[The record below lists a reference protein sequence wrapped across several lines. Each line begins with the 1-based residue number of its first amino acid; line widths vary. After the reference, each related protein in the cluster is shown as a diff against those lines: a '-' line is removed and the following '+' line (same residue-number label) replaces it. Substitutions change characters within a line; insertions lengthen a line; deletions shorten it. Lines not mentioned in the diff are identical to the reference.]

1 MIQSIGI
8 LSRSGKILVSRQNV
22 SIARTRIEGLYA
34 TFIRMCNTISNSSFE
49 TDGVRFL
56 FRLCEDVYIVLITTL
71 SSNVI
76 EDTEIM
82 NAIIASFQQK
92 LTITSKGITQGMFE
106 VLFILDEFLQWGF
119 VEKISVSNVRANLA
133 MRSKDEEMYLQQL
146 EIKKAE
152 AARIAKQKAE
162 EIREEKELKE
172 KLAMLQGLQTDNF
185 FEPSPNKTP
194 LSTDYIPVKET
205 PSPILEKKTVKKT
218 VKTGHAKGGL
228 QLGKKKPAET
238 IIEEIKKDQEE
249 NTSSNA
255 GVSDQ
260 IKEEK
265 KLMVSNAIVKV
276 NEESHITVSA
286 ETSAINVVLNGSL
299 GIAVAEGVE
308 AEMKL
313 APIGVV
319 AKAQMH
325 PHVDPKAFVER
336 ILKLKEG
343 KKLAVNTPAIY
354 IKWNYK
360 AEEFSL
366 PITFTC
372 WPAEAQNGL
381 TLSMSYEA
389 TQELKDV
396 VVEIPNLGPITV
408 ISIDGNL
415 EVTDKIQWIIGDI
428 SDGSNG
434 SLEIEI
440 SGEGLETSRLFPISV
455 EYLHEHTL
463 TGNEVVEVISNGQSI
478 EFEKEVMLNATYQ
491 IIP

>member
-1 MIQSIGI
+1 
-8 LSRSGKILVSRQNV
+8 
-22 SIARTRIEGLYA
+22 
-34 TFIRMCNTISNSSFE
+34 MC
-49 TDGVRFL
+49 
-56 FRLCEDVYIVLITTL
+56 
-71 SSNVI
+71 
-76 EDTEIM
+76 
-82 NAIIASFQQK
+82 K
-92 LTITSKGITQGMFE
+92 
-106 VLFILDEFLQWGF
+106 
-119 VEKISVSNVRANLA
+119 
-133 MRSKDEEMYLQQL
+133 
-146 EIKKAE
+146 
-152 AARIAKQKAE
+152 
-162 EIREEKELKE
+162 
-172 KLAMLQGLQTDNF
+172 
-185 FEPSPNKTP
+185 
-194 LSTDYIPVKET
+194 
-205 PSPILEKKTVKKT
+205 
-218 VKTGHAKGGL
+218 
-228 QLGKKKPAET
+228 
-238 IIEEIKKDQEE
+238 
-249 NTSSNA
+249 
-255 GVSDQ
+255 
-260 IKEEK
+260 
-265 KLMVSNAIVKV
+265 
-276 NEESHITVSA
+276 SHITVSA
-286 ETSAINVVLNGSL
+286 ETSAVNVVLNGSL

>member
-1 MIQSIGI
+1 MIQSIGV

-22 SIARTRIEGLYA
+22 SIARTRVEGLYA

-49 TDGVRFL
+49 TDGVRFV

-119 VEKISVSNVRANLA
+119 VEKISVSNVRTNLA

-172 KLAMLQGLQTDNF
+172 KLAILQGLQTDNF
-185 FEPSPNKTP
+185 FDQSPNKTP
-194 LSTDYIPVKET
+194 LSADYIPVKET
-205 PSPILEKKTVKKT
+205 PSPILEKKPVKKS

-228 QLGKKKPAET
+228 QLGKKKQAET

-249 NTSSNA
+249 NTNSNA
-255 GVSDQ
+255 VVSDQ

-276 NEESHITVSA
+276 SEESHITVSA
-286 ETSAINVVLNGSL
+286 ETSAVNVVLNGTL
-299 GIAVAEGVE
+299 AIAVAEGVE

-325 PHVDPKAFVER
+325 PHVDPKAFVDR

-343 KKLAVNTPAIY
+343 KKLAVNTPAVY
-354 IKWNYK
+354 VKWNYK

-389 TQELKDV
+389 TQELKGV
-396 VVEIPNLGPITV
+396 VVEIPNLAPITV
-408 ISIDGNL
+408 VSIDGSL
-415 EVTDKIQWIIGDI
+415 EVTDKIQWIIGDV
-428 SDGSNG
+428 SVGSNG

-440 SGEGLETSRLFPISV
+440 SGEGLETSKLFPICV